1 MYKSIFIK
9 SCFELLGVVKVMVIG
24 LQIARFLMIIM
35 VTMVTM
41 VMIVLVEIF
50 FIKIVTQVKLWA
62 LENGLADDD
71 LFISANVDEV
81 RRSSFHIIDH
91 GAYSA
96 SHNTR
101 SEMKLLVPAHILPIS
116 QRKGT
121 TLQGTVAPF
130 HFFHIQYQLSRWWVV
145 PLCNF
150 CAGAT
155 LSTQSYRE
163 HSGCLWEILTGGVSG
178 LYWILKGLDHDHAWD
193 LMR

>member
-24 LQIARFLMIIM
+24 LQIARFLMITM
-35 VTMVTM
+35 VTMIM

-81 RRSSFHIIDH
+81 RIRSFDKIDH

-96 SHNTR
+96 IHNTR

-130 HFFHIQYQLSRWWVV
+130 HFFHIQYQLSR
-145 PLCNF
+145 
-150 CAGAT
+150 
-155 LSTQSYRE
+155 
-163 HSGCLWEILTGGVSG
+163 
-178 LYWILKGLDHDHAWD
+178 
-193 LMR
+193 

>member
-24 LQIARFLMIIM
+24 LQIARFLMITMVNMVM
-35 VTMVTM
+35 VTMIM

-50 FIKIVTQVKLWA
+50 FIKIVIQVKLWA

-81 RRSSFHIIDH
+81 RISSFHKIDH

-121 TLQGTVAPF
+121 TLQGT
-130 HFFHIQYQLSRWWVV
+130 
-145 PLCNF
+145 C
-150 CAGAT
+150 GT
-155 LSTQSYRE
+155 LSIFSYP
-163 HSGCLWEILTGGVSG
+163 IPIV
-178 LYWILKGLDHDHAWD
+178 
-193 LMR
+193 

>member
-35 VTMVTM
+35 VTMVMVMIM
-41 VMIVLVEIF
+41 VMIVLVEIL

-121 TLQGTVAPF
+121 TLQGT
-130 HFFHIQYQLSRWWVV
+130 
-145 PLCNF
+145 C
-150 CAGAT
+150 GT
-155 LSTQSYRE
+155 LSIFSYP
-163 HSGCLWEILTGGVSG
+163 IPIV
-178 LYWILKGLDHDHAWD
+178 
-193 LMR
+193 

>member
-1 MYKSIFIK
+1 MEDLQTSLGLDQVIRTNSSHNFHDKSIFIK

-24 LQIARFLMIIM
+24 LQIARFLMITM
-35 VTMVTM
+35 VTMIM

-50 FIKIVTQVKLWA
+50 FIKIVIQVKLWA

-101 SEMKLLVPAHILPIS
+101 RRNEIIS
-116 QRKGT
+116 TCTYLANIPKERDNS
-121 TLQGTVAPF
+121 
-130 HFFHIQYQLSRWWVV
+130 SRDS
-145 PLCNF
+145 
-150 CAGAT
+150 GT
-155 LSTQSYRE
+155 LSFFSYP
-163 HSGCLWEILTGGVSG
+163 IPIV
-178 LYWILKGLDHDHAWD
+178 
-193 LMR
+193 

>member
-24 LQIARFLMIIM
+24 LQIARFLMITM
-35 VTMVTM
+35 VTMIM

-50 FIKIVTQVKLWA
+50 FIKIVIQVKLWA

-81 RRSSFHIIDH
+81 RIRSFDKIDH

-121 TLQGTVAPF
+121 TLQGT
-130 HFFHIQYQLSRWWVV
+130 
-145 PLCNF
+145 C
-150 CAGAT
+150 GT
-155 LSTQSYRE
+155 LSIFSYP
-163 HSGCLWEILTGGVSG
+163 IPIV
-178 LYWILKGLDHDHAWD
+178 
-193 LMR
+193 